1 MKTAS
6 LIVAGITAIVVLTS
20 CGGKR
25 AGTTGNTGVA
35 DIAFAKETFEML
47 ARGDATVDP
56 KIDWKTLQSFGV
68 NIGAEYVTFKT
79 EADQKGF
86 RDGFITQFSSSF
98 IDQGGKLENFANW
111 RVDEADTLKTV
122 VIADSTNG
130 LLKLTVTD
138 RNETRRLSGIEMVK
152 QPSSP

>member
-1 MKTAS
+1 
-6 LIVAGITAIVVLTS
+6 
-20 CGGKR
+20 
-25 AGTTGNTGVA
+25 
-35 DIAFAKETFEML
+35 ML
-47 ARGDATVDP
+47 ARGDARVDP

-68 NIGAEYVTFKT
+68 NAGAEYVTYKM

-98 IDQGGKLENFANW
+98 IDGGGKLENFSNW
-111 RVDEADTLKTV
+111 RVDQADTLKTV

-138 RNETRRLSGIEMVK
+138 RNDARRLSGIEMVK
-152 QPSSP
+152 

>member
-1 MKTAS
+1 MKTVA
-6 LIVAGITAIVVLTS
+6 LIFAGITALLALTS
-20 CGGKR
+20 CDGKH
-25 AGTTGNTGVA
+25 AGTKGNTGVA
-35 DIAFAKETFEML
+35 DIAFAKEAFDML
-47 ARGDATVDP
+47 ARGDARVDP

-68 NIGAEYVTFKT
+68 NAGAEYVTYKM

-98 IDQGGKLENFANW
+98 IDGGGKLENFSNW
-111 RVDEADTLKTV
+111 RVDQADTLKTV

-138 RNETRRLSGIEMVK
+138 RNDARRLSGIEMVK
-152 QPSSP
+152 

>member
-1 MKTAS
+1 MKTVA
-6 LIVAGITAIVVLTS
+6 LIFAGITALLALTS
-20 CGGKR
+20 CEGKH
-25 AGTTGNTGVA
+25 AGTKGNTGVA
-35 DIAFAKETFEML
+35 DIAFAKEAFEML
-47 ARGDATVDP
+47 AGGDAKVDP

-68 NIGAEYVTFKT
+68 NVGAEYVTYKM

-86 RDGFITQFSSSF
+86 RDAFITQFSSSF
-98 IDQGGKLENFANW
+98 IDGGGKLENFSNW

-138 RNETRRLSGIEMVK
+138 RNDTSRLSGIEMVK
-152 QPSSP
+152 